1 MLYFEDL
8 HVGDRFET
16 SSYTMNEDEIKSFAT
31 QFDPQPFHLDA
42 TLAKGTFFGELVASG
57 WHVAAVSM
65 RLIVTEGPKFAAGII
80 GLGGEL
86 KWSNPT
92 RPGDKLR
99 VVSEIVEIRESRSN
113 PERGTVTIVNETRN
127 QRDEVVQWFRCA
139 TFVPRRAKVAP

>member
-16 SSYTMNEDEIKSFAT
+16 TAYTMNVDEIKSFAA

-42 TLAKGTFFGELVASG
+42 EAAKGTFFGELVASG

-65 RLIVTEGPKFAAGII
+65 RLIVTQGPKFAAGII

-86 KWSNPT
+86 KWMNPT
-92 RPGDKLR
+92 RPGDELR
-99 VVSEIVEIRESRSN
+99 VISEIVDIRESRSN
-113 PERGTVTIVNETRN
+113 PNRGTVTIENETRN

-139 TFVPRRAKVAP
+139 TFVPRRLT